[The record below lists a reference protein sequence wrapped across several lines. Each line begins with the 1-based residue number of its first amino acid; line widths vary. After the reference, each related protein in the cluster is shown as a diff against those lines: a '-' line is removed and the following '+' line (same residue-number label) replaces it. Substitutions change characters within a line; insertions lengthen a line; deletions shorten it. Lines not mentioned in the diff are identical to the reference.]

1 MLWEHHP
8 LGRGF
13 LDHESWCGQKNEV
26 SAAVIRAL
34 LPLSNSPGSF
44 KNNSILW
51 TAAQTRW
58 IRILDDRQ
66 VCGLRRCLSHPR
78 VLVWTSRVDDDSYL
92 NDSHSTDKAGS
103 PESHS
108 TEIILENTLQRWTLS
123 PRTVYWPDWPLSVL
137 SVNLHSAPK
146 AKNIAISSSFCPH
159 FLECPSHLHCSLA
172 CTKLLQT
179 CLFYRYLS
187 VTWVVVTSL
196 ETLQVQRAP
205 KWIKTQTQILG
216 VFMLWPAY
224 HHSLFKVSLWI
235 CLG

>member
-108 TEIILENTLQRWTLS
+108 TEIILENTLKDELCLPEQLPGQTDLS
-123 PRTVYWPDWPLSVL
+123 LCWVLIFTQPPKPRTLWF
-137 SVNLHSAPK
+137 H
-146 AKNIAISSSFCPH
+146 PH
-159 FLECPSHLHCSLA
+159 FVPISWNVLPIFIA
-172 CTKLLQT
+172 
-179 CLFYRYLS
+179 
-187 VTWVVVTSL
+187 V
-196 ETLQVQRAP
+196 
-205 KWIKTQTQILG
+205 
-216 VFMLWPAY
+216 
-224 HHSLFKVSLWI
+224 
-235 CLG
+235 